1 MNRVGSC
8 GSRAG
13 PHGADQAL
21 PAALPDDSGDDE
33 DQFDEDKGERG
44 GRGFPGIKGLR
55 GEKRVSC
62 QFQRLLY
69 QDLQL
74 VMFRGQVCGEEKAL
88 LSFGKTY
95 EKSRLPRAPAA
106 IKN

>member
-1 MNRVGSC
+1 MAQIRRYPPHFRMI
-8 GSRAG
+8 RATTRISSMRTRG
-13 PHGADQAL
+13 NG
-21 PAALPDDSGDDE
+21 
-33 DQFDEDKGERG
+33 G